1 MDLSILKQN
10 LEAAGYDV
18 AEFDTKEEKEKA
30 LHDIIVSIKRASL
43 QTCMEKGGSDKNAFT
58 HILEA
63 KKALQELQKTHISL
77 D

>member
-1 MDLSILKQN
+1 MGIREISIEDETN
-10 LEAAGYDV
+10 DG
-18 AEFDTKEEKEKA
+18 FDTKGEKEKA
-30 LHDIIVSIKRASL
+30 LHDIIMSIKQASL
-43 QTCMEKGGSDKNAFT
+43 RNYMEQGSGDRNAFS